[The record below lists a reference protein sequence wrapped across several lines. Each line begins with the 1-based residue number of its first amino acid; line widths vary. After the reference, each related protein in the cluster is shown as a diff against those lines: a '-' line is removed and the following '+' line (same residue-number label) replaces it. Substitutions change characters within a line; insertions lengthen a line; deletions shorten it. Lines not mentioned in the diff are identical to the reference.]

1 MISVDFEMLSRNV
14 KLRCWLVYLYSVVNN
29 IRGLWRVFS
38 STLRR
43 SPSSH
48 WIFKRWFLMKT
59 KGSRMKRFS
68 TGWSMIWPSSIKNH
82 KSPPIVTDE
91 GGLFRALSSK
101 VPRKCQHERLD
112 VIRKSLPSSKGIIF
126 RIENYVYFYEFVHG
140 TCISTMYIKIIDR
153 SMFILR

>member
-43 SPSSH
+43 SPSSR

-68 TGWSMIWPSSIKNH
+68 TGWSMIWLNSIKNH

-91 GGLFRALSSK
+91 GGLFSSK
-101 VPRKCQHERLD
+101 KVSILD
-112 VIRKSLPSSKGIIF
+112 IIRKSLPMSKEIIF
-126 RIENYVYFYEFVHG
+126 RINFYEFVHG